1 MGREAQI
8 AGTQTGRGKC
18 PGGSVPPR
26 GESVPTGEKCPH
38 GGEKCLGAEMSG
50 ANVRYEKV
58 LGELFRWG
66 RNIRI

>member
-1 MGREAQI
+1 MPPLA
-8 AGTQTGRGKC
+8 ATKTQTSSRWAVKLRLLGRKL
-18 PGGSVPPR
+18 GGGNVQEEVSPR
-26 GESVPTGEKCPH
+26 
-38 GGEKCLGAEMSG
+38 GEKCLGAEMSG